1 MTNVENKTAYPYI
14 TEFKKEPFRSF
25 VLTKRK
31 DIGNFYLSSYERVL
45 ELYQLY
51 NENLLKEPTL
61 NLENIYWFLLLRKY
75 IKQKVDVFREDFLNF
90 IKICEVEIIEKD
102 QLGFKS
108 SPHSSKI
115 PDIWSLYYALAS
127 LELLGILNEYLSSK
141 GQDVIIRQIKNFIYA
156 HKRNNGFLHCFDK
169 SCEECNNGPVAKTF
183 YYVVESLQLLDID
196 VRVFKEQF
204 RSYLKE
210 RKKDSS
216 ELFKLLSLKFFDLD
230 SDVRDKEIQYLYQF
244 QKESGGFSFIFEDE
258 DVDTTFWVVN
268 ILHIYSWL
276 IDYNSARIYSFITK
290 KLDDIFRETSSWN
303 LKILREITQLVVL
316 LSIIWNRFIEEI
328 ERVVFKHLEANN
340 FIDLNQIKNTFGLK
354 HGLEEIVLYINLNY
368 TFTLKKVDNTLEFN
382 QYIQNLSQGKRVII
396 EEIYEQLNDNSV
408 ISLSDIFKKYRGSFG
423 QEILRLREDI
433 FPIIQDL
440 ISNHFF
446 EGEIRAK
453 KAFLFKT
460 KYYFCL
466 DYLFKRIL
474 IVDNEINTERLYE
487 EKSKLK
493 DIKNDIYNMTLKL
506 KNTIPQI
513 REEIESYL
521 LIDEIDFAKERL
533 KFVLRNSLMEAD
545 FLNENIES
553 SFNQEL
559 IYINLQATLGAEISQ
574 WNKSY
579 SLLQN
584 GLKELN
590 NYLQERIQDKESLK
604 KYSIVLDELDSKIYD
619 IQDQINREVDSFK
632 NYVVELMDKGYN
644 EEKFDLIIQAF
655 NRISQSVSKYD
666 KVIYKVSHQITTKEK
681 KIAKNH
687 KKIIY
692 KWIDFKEK
700 FDSTFAEYTNGFQFF
715 NDLNNNIGN
724 VKDIVQS
731 GILTIKD
738 NAKNQ
743 VTNNRYQDAFNTIKM
758 ESEILL
764 KKKNEE
770 IHKLKQLVKKNT
782 SFKQKLF
789 PLYKYLNEKLDS
801 LEENIIELIA
811 DQVQILKEK
820 VIEEKKRAKV
830 EDFDNFVSN
839 TIQFFKD
846 KLEKYKFSVDQSRV
860 NKIPDVI
867 GGFDTIVLE
876 FNDYNK
882 QFSKKISNLNG
893 TVVNPDENS
902 IKIIQWEKF
911 DEFLTKEVNN
921 LKDEYVNKIISN
933 EIYLMSEEENT
944 DKIDIKKLADKLKLK
959 CKTIIPRIKDLIEV
973 SKLQGELLEDKK
985 ELIVHTE
992 AYHKNKEL
1000 KNFTENRILKQTQE
1014 RIGHLLALYDS
1025 CIKNKTLGVN
1035 SLEIQNRIKDLSD
1048 FKESINNKFNS
1059 KIKELNVDEK
1069 RIEITELINNINT
1082 IINNNELAIEK
1093 IEENLALF
1101 KDLEFFI
1108 GNEYSALK
1116 IDIEHLFVKAAED
1129 IEKIKLHGK
1138 MKEILDSKKEKVDLK
1153 LKQVDVK
1160 IEEKLKNVITKTY
1173 ESKKFEAEAREYY
1186 FKKKNEIKKLVQ
1198 EKVVTIEETI
1208 NSLKLETDRGK
1219 LLAMINKNTIHLSQL
1234 LGTLQAR
1241 VEDYIET
1248 EQFKRAYLRVNKK
1261 NKYIEQE
1268 IRNSNRRIKDIFKAF
1283 NRNSNDFE
1291 TKNKHIINDFDR
1303 FIKEFSDLLLE
1314 KVKTLEEL
1322 IVKSY
1327 VEMAVKA
1334 VANEFLTLS
1343 FLQNELKMK
1352 KPLIQKHLISL
1363 ISAGKLTG
1371 KYDPQI
1377 GLYYENLEVLKS
1389 LDDKEL
1395 EVIKKMNFRVYLFMR
1410 RLKNLANQYGSVIAF
1425 FASIITISYYLFR
1438 ISGENPLTIMIPIVL
1453 TLVVLAYL
1461 LFKKKKDDKI

>member
-1 MTNVENKTAYPYI
+1 VENKTAYPYI
-14 TEFKKEPFRSF
+14 TEFKKEPFKSF
-25 VLTKRK
+25 LLTNRK
-31 DIGNFYLSSYERVL
+31 DIGNFYLSNQERVL

-51 NENLLKEPTL
+51 NEGLLNESSL
-61 NLENIYWFLLLRKY
+61 NIENIYWFLLLRKY
-75 IKQKVDVFREDFLNF
+75 LKQKVDVFREDYVNL
-90 IKICEVEIIEKD
+90 IKACEVEIIGKD
-102 QLGFKS
+102 QLGFRS
-108 SPHSSKI
+108 SPKSLQE
-115 PDIWSLYYALAS
+115 PDILSLYYALAS
-127 LELLGILNEYLSSK
+127 LKLLGVLTEYLSSK
-141 GQDVIIRQIKNFIYA
+141 GEDAIVRQIKNFIYA
-156 HKRNNGFLHCFDK
+156 HKKNNGFLHCLDR
-169 SCEECNNGPVAKTF
+169 SCEECSRGPEGKTF
-183 YYVVESLQLLDID
+183 YYVIESLLLIGID

-204 RSYLKE
+204 RSYLKD

-216 ELFKLLSLKFFDLD
+216 ILFKLLSLKFFDLD
-230 SDVRDKEIQYLYQF
+230 SEVRDKEIQYLYQF

-276 IDYNSARIYSFITK
+276 IDYNPARIYSFITE
-290 KLDDIFRETSSWN
+290 KLDEIFRENSNWN
-303 LKILREITQLVVL
+303 LKILREVTQLVVL
-316 LSIIWNRFIEEI
+316 LSMIWHRFIDEI
-328 ERVVFKHLEANN
+328 ERVVFRNLEATN

-382 QYIQNLSQGKRVII
+382 QYIQNLSQGKRAII
-396 EEIYEQLNDNSV
+396 EEIYENLNDNSV
-408 ISLSDIFKKYRGSFG
+408 ISLSDIFKKYKGSNG
-423 QEILRLREDI
+423 QEILRLKEDI

-440 ISNHFF
+440 MSNHFF
-446 EGEIRAK
+446 EGEIRTK
-453 KAFLFKT
+453 KSFLFKT

-466 DYLFKRIL
+466 DFLFRNIL
-474 IVDNEINTERLYE
+474 IVDNEINTDKLYE

-493 DIKNDIYNMTLKL
+493 DIRNDIYNMTLKL

-521 LIDEIDFAKERL
+521 LIDEVDFAKERL

-579 SLLQN
+579 SLLQK
-584 GLKELN
+584 GLAELN
-590 NYLQERIQDKESLK
+590 NYLQERIQEKESLK
-604 KYSIVLDELDSKIYD
+604 KYNVILDELDSKIYD

-655 NRISQSVSKYD
+655 NRISQRVSKYD
-666 KVIYKVSHQITTKEK
+666 EVIYNVSHQITTKEK

-692 KWIDFKEK
+692 KWVEFKEK

-715 NDLNNNIGN
+715 NELNIDIRN
-724 VKDIVQS
+724 VKDNIQS

-738 NAKNQ
+738 NAKNK
-743 VTNNRYQDAFNTIKM
+743 VTNNQYQDAFKTIKM

-764 KKKNEE
+764 KNKTEE

-789 PLYKYLNEKLDS
+789 PLYKYLDEKLDS

-811 DQVQILKEK
+811 AQVQILKEK
-820 VIEEKKRAKV
+820 VIEERKRAKV

-839 TIQFFKD
+839 AIQIFKD
-846 KLEKYKFSVDQSRV
+846 KLEKYKFRIDQNRV
-860 NKIPDVI
+860 NKIPDVV

-882 QFSKKISNLNG
+882 QFSKKLNSL
-893 TVVNPDENS
+893 NENIINSDENS
-902 IKIIQWEKF
+902 IKIIQWENF

-921 LKDEYVNKIISN
+921 LKDEYVNKIISK

-944 DKIDIKKLADKLKLK
+944 DRIDIKKLADKLKLK

-973 SKLQGELLEDKK
+973 SKLQGDLLEEKK

-992 AYHKNKEL
+992 AYHKNIEL

-1014 RIGHLLALYDS
+1014 RIGQLLALYDS

-1035 SLEIQNRIKDLSD
+1035 ILEIQNRIKDLSD
-1048 FKESINNKFNS
+1048 FKESINNKFTT
-1059 KIKELNVDEK
+1059 KIKELNVDEN
-1069 RIEITELINNINT
+1069 RIEIMELFNNINT
-1082 IINNNELAIEK
+1082 IINNNELAIVK

-1101 KDLEFFI
+1101 KNLESFI
-1108 GNEYSALK
+1108 SDEYSALK
-1116 IDIEHLFVKAAED
+1116 IDLEHIFVKTTED
-1129 IEKIKLHGK
+1129 IEKIELYGK
-1138 MKEILDSKKEKVDLK
+1138 MKEIFDGRKEKVDLK

-1160 IEEKLKNVITKTY
+1160 IEEKLKNVITKTF
-1173 ESKKFEAEAREYY
+1173 ESKKFEAEAREFY
-1186 FKKKNEIKKLVQ
+1186 FEKKNEIKKLVQ
-1198 EKVVTIEETI
+1198 EKVNIIGETI

-1219 LLAMINKNTIHLSQL
+1219 LLSIINKNTIHLSQL

-1241 VEDYIET
+1241 VEDDIET

-1268 IRNSNRRIKDIFKAF
+1268 IRNSNRRVKDIFKTF

-1303 FIKEFSDLLLE
+1303 FIKEFNEILRE

-1363 ISAGKLTG
+1363 ISAGKLSG

-1377 GLYYENLEVLKS
+1377 GLYYENSEVIKS
-1389 LDDKEL
+1389 LDENEL
-1395 EVIKKMNFRVYLFMR
+1395 EVIKKMNFRLYTFLR

-1438 ISGENPLTIMIPIVL
+1438 ISGENPLTIMVPIVL
-1453 TLVVLAYL
+1453 TLVVLGYL